1 MGVRGEGEGW
11 EGRTSEGWEG
21 EIKVRGRKVDSFMT
35 RGGCSEGKRLIRI
48 LQRGDAMAL
57 LPAHTVL
64 VHMTRNYGDLL
75 ANIVAGVAR

>member
-11 EGRTSEGWEG
+11 EGG
-21 EIKVRGRKVDSFMT
+21 IKVKGRKVDSFMT
-35 RGGCSEGKRLIRI
+35 RGGWSEKRSIRI